1 MKLKEYIDSHGVKY
15 PFVASKIGIS
25 IAQLYRMF
33 EGKVD
38 PKASVM
44 QAIEDYTKYETRLVD
59 GWVELIQPLK
69 TSNNKTNAKKE
80 KQQQNNKTTL
90 NTAIGSNDA
99 T

>member
-69 TSNNKTNAKKE
+69 TCNHKANTKKQ
-80 KQQQNNKTTL
+80 KQQNNDQACL
-90 NTAIGSNDA
+90 NTPIGTNDA